1 MLGVI
6 LCGGKSSRMGED
18 KGLLHFKNEAWA
30 KLAYKKIS
38 AFDLQT
44 VLSIDPGQFQKY
56 NSVFLAQQLIPDQPG
71 LNLAGPL
78 RGIMSVHS
86 RFPGEDMVVL
96 ACDLPNMQPEA
107 LEELLTQYRKNE
119 GYEAIAFSFGGQIEP
134 LCSIYTAK
142 GLAKTLALHK
152 KKASMRQSMMHV
164 LETIRTKYIVPSE
177 RWRPFFKNMNKN
189 MNSVS
194 DLGELNDK

>member
-18 KGLLHFKNEAWA
+18 KGLLLFKNETWA
-30 KLAYKKIS
+30 KLAYKKVS

-56 NSVFLAQQLIPDQPG
+56 NSVFLAEQLIPDQPG
-71 LNLAGPL
+71 LDLAGPL
-78 RGIMSVHS
+78 QGIITVHS

-107 LEELLTQYRKNE
+107 LEELLRQYTKNE
-119 GYEAIAFSFGGQIEP
+119 RYEAIAFSFGDQIEP

-142 GLAKTLALHK
+142 GLAKILALHE
-152 KKASMRQSMMHV
+152 KKALMRQSMIHV
-164 LETIRTKYIVPSE
+164 LETIRTKYIVPNE
-177 RWRPFFKNMNKN
+177 RWKPFFKN